1 MIKTIKIDGQ
11 KLKLLI
17 AAKGMNQ
24 REASEAIGN
33 GRSFISSAC
42 GYGTMSLK
50 AALAI
55 EAILGIK
62 RSDFEIV
69 EPEITEESEPTENA
83 SNLPPDGIDYDKLY
97 KTIYAAVYNATKEA
111 WKEL

>member
-24 REASEAIGN
+24 REASEKIGN

-42 GYGTMSLK
+42 GYGCMSLK

-69 EPEITEESEPTENA
+69 EPEIAEEPEHIENA
-83 SNLPPDGIDYDKLY
+83 PILASDGIDYDRLY
-97 KTIYAAVYNATKEA
+97 KIIYAAVYNATKDA
-111 WKEL
+111 WKEM